1 MNTLNV
7 IRAPFSLSLG
17 ERYKFTSVTR
27 TPFSL
32 NPKVVLSEDLV
43 PFYSIKLERIID
55 KTLGSYLLS
64 KIYGKKLRND
74 RNTKFLVDFL
84 RHRFL
89 LVSFGPFLK
98 EFALEHFSGK
108 SRAIAVF
115 FIETPEVEKKFIA
128 EALSLPACTLSV
140 LKKKMYSRFIRYF
153 ESFPEVLAFLSLC
166 DKLWHYRLSRR
177 KI

>member
-1 MNTLNV
+1 MNTLNIV
-7 IRAPFSLSLG
+7 RAPFSLSLKG
-17 ERYKFTSVTR
+17 EVRSVATVR

-32 NPKVVLSEDLV
+32 NPKFFLSEDLV
-43 PFYSIKLERIID
+43 PFYSIKLERLID

-64 KIYGKKLRND
+64 KIYRKKHRND
-74 RNTKFLVDFL
+74 RNTRFLVDFL

-89 LVSFGPFLK
+89 LVSIGPFLK

-140 LKKKMYSRFIRYF
+140 LKRKMYARFIRWF
-153 ESFPEVLAFLSLC
+153 ENSPEVLTFLSLC